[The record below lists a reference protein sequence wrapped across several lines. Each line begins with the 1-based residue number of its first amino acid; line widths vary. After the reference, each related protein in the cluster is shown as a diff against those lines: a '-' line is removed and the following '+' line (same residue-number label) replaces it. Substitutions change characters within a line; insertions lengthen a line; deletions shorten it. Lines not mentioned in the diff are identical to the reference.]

1 MRSVL
6 GYAAALAL
14 GLSTVTAAD
23 AGDKLKAGWT
33 SKALDAAS
41 TDCTNALV
49 QGTWENARREQD
61 ADPAAPITDDF
72 RKEHA
77 SEIASIKK
85 LCACA
90 VREGAK
96 RYTREEAEA
105 TPADLERAA
114 SESIAAGT
122 CKVTP

>member
-6 GYAAALAL
+6 GYAAASAL
-14 GLSTVTAAD
+14 GLSIVTAAA
-23 AGDKLKAGWT
+23 AGGQLQAGWT
-33 SKALDAAS
+33 AKALDAAS
-41 TDCTNALV
+41 ADCTHALI
-49 QGTWENARREQD
+49 QGTWENARREQG
-61 ADPAAPITDDF
+61 ADPATPITDGF

-77 SEIASIKK
+77 SEIASMKK

-122 CKVTP
+122 CKLTP